1 MEELFKVI
9 PVFAFIALKNRF
21 AQMNFSGIGDGKI
34 SPVLLMLIG
43 ASSAVGFIFVETLF
57 QYVPEAAEQGE
68 VFGLALLIPR
78 FIGGIAGHVGFSGI
92 FSYYIGLAFYYKN
105 FNYK

>member
-1 MEELFKVI
+1 MIKKLFLI
-9 PVFAFIALKNRF
+9 FAFIALKNRF

-57 QYVPEAAEQGE
+57 QL
-68 VFGLALLIPR
+68 VFHQCNSHSHSFELVIWET
-78 FIGGIAGHVGFSGI
+78 
-92 FSYYIGLAFYYKN
+92 
-105 FNYK
+105 